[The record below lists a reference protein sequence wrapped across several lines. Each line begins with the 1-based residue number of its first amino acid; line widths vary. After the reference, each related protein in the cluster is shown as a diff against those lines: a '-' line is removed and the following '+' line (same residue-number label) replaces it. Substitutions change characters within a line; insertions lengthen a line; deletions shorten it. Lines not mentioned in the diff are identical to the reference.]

1 MFKRMIKKNLFISIL
16 FISTLPLYHLH
27 QCSAFPADNVVP
39 LINDQYFAKVHKVLR
54 NAERSIFCVMYLAKL
69 PKHNE
74 TGYTKTLVQDL
85 INAHRRGVEVKVI
98 LDQNINFWAKGKQR
112 GHIERKS
119 SNAYRLLLKAG
130 VPVYY
135 DDKKQITHN
144 KIIVVDNYITI
155 VGSTNWT
162 YSALNKNNEA
172 SVLIESER
180 VADEFTKRLR
190 LIPRNRVQ

>member
-1 MFKRMIKKNLFISIL
+1 MTKKALIISIL
-16 FISTLPLYHLH
+16 FICSLPFYYLH
-27 QCSAFPADNVVP
+27 QCYALPADNVVP
-39 LINDQYFAKVHKVLR
+39 LINDQYFSKVHKVLR
-54 NAERSIFCVMYLAKL
+54 NAQRSIFCVMYLAKL
-69 PKHNE
+69 PKNRE
-74 TGYTKTLVQDL
+74 SGYTKTLVRDL
-85 INAHRRGVEVKVI
+85 INAHKRGVDVKVI
-98 LDQNINFWAKGKQR
+98 LDQNINFWAKGKYK

-119 SNAYRLLLKAG
+119 SEAYRLLLKAN

-172 SVLIESER
+172 SVLIESEQ
-180 VADEFTKRLR
+180 VAKEFTRWLH
-190 LIPRNRVQ
+190 LIPRDKVK

>member
-1 MFKRMIKKNLFISIL
+1 MTKKTLFITAF
-16 FISTLPLYHLH
+16 FICTLPLYHLR
-27 QCSAFPADNVVP
+27 QCSALPADNVIP

-69 PKHNE
+69 PKHRE
-74 TGYTKTLVQDL
+74 SGYTKTLIRDL
-85 INAHRRGVEVKVI
+85 IKAHNRGVEVNVI

-119 SNAYRLLLKAG
+119 SEAYRLLLKAK

-144 KIIVVDNYITI
+144 KIIIVDNYITI

-172 SVLIESER
+172 SVLIESEQ
-180 VADEFTKRLR
+180 VATEFTKRLR